1 MPPPQRYIRKDHLL
15 KLIVLQEAASEASFA
30 ALEVET
36 LVNKH
41 ARGLN
46 LWQINHAFNRV
57 DKAKLHSEIAAHVL
71 QDTI

>member
-36 LVNKH
+36 LVNNH

-46 LWQINHAFNRV
+46 LWQINHAFVRV
-57 DKAKLHSEIAAHVL
+57 DKAKLHSEIAAAVL
-71 QDTI
+71 QNTI